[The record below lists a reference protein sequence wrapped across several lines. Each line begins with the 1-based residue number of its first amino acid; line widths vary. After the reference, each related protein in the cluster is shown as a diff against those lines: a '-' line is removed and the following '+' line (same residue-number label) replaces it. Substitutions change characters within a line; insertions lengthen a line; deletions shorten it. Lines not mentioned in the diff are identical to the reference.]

1 MSADSSLGLSSRSQ
15 PQRSNARAAGIALL
29 AFAVFSGAD
38 ALIKLLA
45 IDLPAPQVTL
55 VTTVVG
61 LVLLLAYATARGRL
75 RDLVPRH
82 PGLAVLR
89 ALLLGADTILIH
101 YAFKLLPLSEAY
113 LIAFLTPIFV
123 AVLGFALLGERL
135 SRLAWIGV
143 VLGFIGV
150 TVALRPGTTTL
161 NIGHVAAF
169 ASTVFFALSLL
180 LLRRAKAAE
189 SDEALVAT
197 LLVVMTPVALLTV
210 LGSTGFSAMQS
221 SHLGIGLVAGALGL
235 AGHALL
241 VRAFRAGEASVV
253 APFQYSQIIWG
264 CLYGALLFAAPV
276 DPYTI
281 AGAVIIIVSGWLV
294 LK

>member
-1 MSADSSLGLSSRSQ
+1 MSAEISPELPAASDAG
-15 PQRSNARAAGIALL
+15 RSNTRAAGIAVL

-38 ALIKLLA
+38 ALIKFLA
-45 IDLPAPQVTL
+45 IDLPAPQITL
-55 VTTVVG
+55 TTTIVG
-61 LVLLLAYATARGRL
+61 LVLLFAYAAARGRL
-75 RDLVPRH
+75 RDLMPRY
-82 PGLAVLR
+82 PGLAVSR
-89 ALLLGADTILIH
+89 ALLLGADAILIH
-101 YAFKLLPLSEAY
+101 YAFQLLPLWEAY
-113 LIAFLTPIFV
+113 LIAFLTPILV
-123 AVLGFALLGERL
+123 AVLSFLLLGERL
-135 SRLAWIGV
+135 SQLAWLGV
-143 VLGFIGV
+143 VLGFVGV
-150 TVALRPGTTTL
+150 TVALRPGTAEL
-161 NIGHVAAF
+161 NIGHAAAF

-189 SDEALVAT
+189 SDEALIAT
-197 LLVVMTPVALLTV
+197 LLVVMTPLALVTA
-210 LGSTGFSAMQS
+210 LGSTGLSAMDFN
-221 SHLGIGLVAGALGL
+221 HTVIAVIAGILGL

-281 AGAVIIIVSGWLV
+281 AGAAIIILSGWLV